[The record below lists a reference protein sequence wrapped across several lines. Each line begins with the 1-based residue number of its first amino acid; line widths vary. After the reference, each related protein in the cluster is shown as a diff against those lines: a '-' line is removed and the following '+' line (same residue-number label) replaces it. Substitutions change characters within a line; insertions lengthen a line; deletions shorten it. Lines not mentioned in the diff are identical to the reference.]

1 MELRNLKTFEAV
13 CRWGSFTAAAEGL
26 GYAQS
31 SVTAQIKQLEQET
44 GCVLFDRLGKTP
56 TLTAQGAVL
65 LDYAREVLSRTDEVL
80 TRLADKEPA
89 GLLRVGAFESVG
101 AAFLPGVLSRVK
113 RDWPGIELTVST
125 GDHQILDELLYND
138 RVDMVWTCETLQ
150 REDLH
155 CLASFTHEL
164 AVVCAPDHPMAG
176 KRGSTKKLEAD
187 IRALD
192 VPAEIVLTQETGDAR
207 RIARAAAE
215 TGEDVRLYACGGDG
229 TLNEA
234 VNGAAGCPNAAV
246 TNVPIGTG
254 NDFLKIFGRDYRAG
268 FSDLKALSEGPQAA
282 MDLIDCN
289 GHLGLDIVCTGVD
302 ARIAV
307 DKDGY
312 KLLPLVSGMGAYI
325 FSLVANVL
333 FKPIAVPTVVDC
345 GDLHFEGETTI
356 VCVCSG
362 RYYGGGFMPVGDN
375 MPDDGVLETLVIP
388 KVSRATFFR
397 LVGRYAQGKY
407 RDYPELILHRRGDG
421 ATVRGERELV
431 AVVDGEPVRAKEL
444 VIRLSE
450 KKVNF
455 FYPAGMAYDPPG

>member
-1 MELRNLKTFEAV
+1 MKHVFIIN
-13 CRWGSFTAAAEGL
+13 
-26 GYAQS
+26 
-31 SVTAQIKQLEQET
+31 
-44 GCVLFDRLGKTP
+44 P
-56 TLTAQGAVL
+56 T
-65 LDYAREVLSRTDEVL
+65 
-80 TRLADKEPA
+80 
-89 GLLRVGAFESVG
+89 
-101 AAFLPGVLSRVK
+101 
-113 RDWPGIELTVST
+113 
-125 GDHQILDELLYND
+125 
-138 RVDMVWTCETLQ
+138 
-150 REDLH
+150 
-155 CLASFTHEL
+155 
-164 AVVCAPDHPMAG
+164 AG
-176 KRGSTKKLEAD
+176 KRDCTARVMDMAKNLA
-187 IRALD
+187 
-192 VPAEIVLTQETGDAR
+192 AR
-207 RIARAAAE
+207 RGLETECILTRRPGHAMETAGNLARSGQE
-215 TGEDVRLYACGGDG
+215 VRLYACGGDG
-229 TLNEA
+229 TMNEVA
-234 VNGAAGCPNAAV
+234 NGAAGCANAAV
-246 TNVPIGTG
+246 TCIPVGTG
-254 NDFLKIFGRDYRAG
+254 NDFLKIFGRENKAR
-268 FSDLKALSEGPQAA
+268 FTDLEALSQGPQAA